1 MSCLNFFFLVPFLI
15 FFPSTTTTDYS
26 NQGVVFMEGVLKAG
40 VHSPKTDGM
49 VLERLYPG
57 YGHKK
62 FYKLHLDL
70 LLFQMQCQHVS
81 GVPLLDIITVSDDGS
96 RQAVAVYSRSSSVW
110 PTVLVEGESCC
121 VLQLLGLTQF
131 RVVPRHP
138 QLQNP
143 KFINWGQDD
152 WGRVI
157 TILWHLVQQQP
168 VNAAGSSAIEP
179 ILLLK

>member
-1 MSCLNFFFLVPFLI
+1 
-15 FFPSTTTTDYS
+15 
-26 NQGVVFMEGVLKAG
+26 MEGVLKAG
-40 VHSPKTDGM
+40 VRLPITKGM

-57 YGHKK
+57 HGHKK

-70 LLFQMQCQHVS
+70 LLLQMQCPHVS
-81 GVPLLDIITVSDDGS
+81 GVPLLDIITVLDDGS
-96 RQAVAVYSRSSSVW
+96 SRAVAVYSQSSSVW
-110 PTVLVEGESCC
+110 PTVQVEGESCC

-138 QLQNP
+138 QQQNP

-168 VNAAGSSAIEP
+168 VNAAGSSASVP
-179 ILLLK
+179 IQLEEE